1 MRLYEHYFEEINQ
14 VQFLNNL
21 VCGTGI
27 AALSFAVG
35 FGAVISPLGMG
46 MIVAGV
52 AWKVIQDR

>member
-1 MRLYEHYFEEINQ
+1 M
-14 VQFLNNL
+14 QFLNNL